1 MNRWS
6 SGAVEEWN
14 AFCTE
19 VRRRLTNSGAN
30 SEEVIEDIRGHVE
43 AELTRRNLSVVSADE
58 IKQILAQIGL
68 PETAE
73 GSIPDCPKQQSA
85 ESIPATPRQETL
97 RFSKFGSFYLLVFGV
112 LLPIFA
118 SVFELVTR
126 ICSGIFYDPLP
137 TPWHFALFML
147 IPTSNMTAFIL
158 SGRNDARYRTLGGF
172 LCGLGSIIALIYTIW
187 FIPISFFS
195 IFAVL
200 AYGLGFCGLAPL
212 LSLVASVQAALRI
225 RKISRVY
232 SCQPAVPL
240 FKIGLCVGLLAFVAV
255 ILPCVVTLAGL
266 NMAVSDNKDTQDQGI
281 RLLRINK

>member
-14 AFCTE
+14 TFCTE

-73 GSIPDCPKQQSA
+73 GSMPDCPKQQSA

-212 LSLVASVQAALRI
+212 LSLVASVQAARTILNRD
-225 RKISRVY
+225 SY
-232 SCQPAVPL
+232 L
-240 FKIGLCVGLLAFVAV
+240 F
-255 ILPCVVTLAGL
+255 
-266 NMAVSDNKDTQDQGI
+266 MD
-281 RLLRINK
+281 